1 MGRNENIA
9 IFKDTEKLCRT
20 NRRIKESLENSIK
33 LQKLILEGDKIKTPE
48 LTLYDT
54 EARVLVSRK
63 RT

>member
-33 LQKLILEGDKIKTPE
+33 LQVITKIRRWLYIILRQHPI
-48 LTLYDT
+48 
-54 EARVLVSRK
+54 RVAE
-63 RT
+63 